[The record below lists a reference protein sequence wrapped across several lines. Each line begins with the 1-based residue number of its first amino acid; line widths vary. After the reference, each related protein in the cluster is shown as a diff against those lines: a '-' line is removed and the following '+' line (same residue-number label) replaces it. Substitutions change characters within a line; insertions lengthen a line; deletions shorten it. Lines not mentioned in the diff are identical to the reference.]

1 MIDALVAYIAA
12 THALATLP
20 RHLRGGEVGR
30 TFQTGAVYED
40 SGTPNALPQL
50 LTAPLDHNNASAGQW
65 QLRYW
70 LNETSATAADGPI
83 LLMMPGEGA
92 TTGCGE
98 SAIARTLGALSICW
112 EHRFFG
118 RSIPRHNAT
127 GHLPRELRYLSVEQ
141 NLADG
146 AMLLLHVR
154 ATRPGHVGAVA
165 VGGSYSGAS
174 AAWMRQAYPEL
185 VDAAVAQSPP
195 VTVRVDFPEYDTS
208 NLVALASPDSRC
220 AATAARVSLAID
232 RLIDSSLP
240 DVLDAFNFTLD
251 PAAASV
257 SLTDFAYA
265 LGDSTASAVQ
275 YGRKQLLCDAL
286 TPLYPMRY
294 ADDWTLAHAFADY
307 TRMAWGPGYFS
318 NCFYNSTC
326 MRASA
331 DAVPAESARSWYWL
345 KCTQLGYLQTAPAT
359 GLKTRPALLTKQAL
373 LIA

>member
-1 MIDALVAYIAA
+1 
-12 THALATLP
+12 
-20 RHLRGGEVGR
+20 
-30 TFQTGAVYED
+30 
-40 SGTPNALPQL
+40 
-50 LTAPLDHNNASAGQW
+50 
-65 QLRYW
+65 
-70 LNETSATAADGPI
+70 
-83 LLMMPGEGA
+83 
-92 TTGCGE
+92 
-98 SAIARTLGALSICW
+98 
-112 EHRFFG
+112 
-118 RSIPRHNAT
+118 
-127 GHLPRELRYLSVEQ
+127 
-141 NLADG
+141 
-146 AMLLLHVR
+146 
-154 ATRPGHVGAVA
+154 
-165 VGGSYSGAS
+165 
-174 AAWMRQAYPEL
+174 MRQAYPEL